1 MSSKEKLTKVKEKG
15 LGVFGEF
22 MEFIKKGNVVDMAVG
37 VVIGTAFGAIVTSL
51 VNDIIMPLI
60 SLLTGGLNF
69 SNWFVALD
77 GKEYAT
83 LEDATNAGAATINYG
98 NLISVVLNFLIVAFC
113 IFLVVKAINKMKR
126 KKEEPAKEEE
136 PPKKSDEVVLL
147 EEIRDL
153 LKKRK

>member
-1 MSSKEKLTKVKEKG
+1 
-15 LGVFGEF
+15 
-22 MEFIKKGNVVDMAVG
+22 
-37 VVIGTAFGAIVTSL
+37 
-51 VNDIIMPLI
+51 MPLI

>member
-1 MSSKEKLTKVKEKG
+1 MSKKEKLASAKEKS
-15 LGVFGEF
+15 LGFFGEF
-22 MEFIKKGNVVDMAVG
+22 KEFIKKGNVVDMAVG

>member
-1 MSSKEKLTKVKEKG
+1 MAKKETLEKSKGFVKE
-15 LGVFGEF
+15 FG
-22 MEFIKKGNVVDMAVG
+22 EFIKKGNVVDMAVG
-37 VVIGTAFGAIVTSL
+37 VVIGGAFGAIVTSL
-51 VNDIIMPLI
+51 VNDIIMPLV
-60 SLLTGGLNF
+60 SLITGGINF
-69 SNWFVALD
+69 SDWFVALD
-77 GKEYAT
+77 GNTYQT
-83 LEDATNAGAATINYG
+83 LEAAKEAGAATLNYG